1 MKILQLFSLKT
12 ARSAGL
18 SLTLLGTMVGCTV
31 VGPGYDNNS
40 VYRGDKGYDNNASYN
55 RVSQRLRQDLR
66 RKGYQV
72 IDIKS
77 DNYRGNRA
85 ITAYAKKSNQT
96 YELKYTYPSLKLISS
111 NRQDWSKKRYD
122 DKYDNDRDYDKHDYD
137 KHDYDKK
144 DKYRNKNKGNKNKNR
159 YKNDDI
165 EDSIKRESRYPAIK
179 QRAVRKVSAMGYRV
193 KDIELEEK
201 NNRGVFEIEARR
213 GSQDYEILLGYPN
226 LNVIKVEKD

>member
-1 MKILQLFSLKT
+1 MKILKPFSFKT
-12 ARSAGL
+12 AISAGL
-18 SLTLLGTMVGCTV
+18 TVALLGTTVGCTV
-31 VGPGYDNNS
+31 VGPGYDNQPI
-40 VYRGDKGYDNNASYN
+40 YRGDAGYGNANYS
-55 RVSQRLRQDLR
+55 RVTQQLRNDLR

-72 IDIKS
+72 MDIRS
-77 DNYRGNRA
+77 DSYRGNRA
-85 ITAYAKKSNQT
+85 ITAIAKKNNQA
-96 YELKYTYPSLKLISS
+96 YELKYTYPDLRLISS
-111 NRQDWSKKRYD
+111 NRTALSNIWQD
-122 DKYDNDRDYDKHDYD
+122 DKYDNDRYDKNDY
-137 KHDYDKK
+137 KK
-144 DKYRNKNKGNKNKNR
+144 DKYKNKNKGNKNKNR
-159 YKNDDI
+159 YKKDDI